1 MISGSWV
8 ESIWII
14 GCPVIQLMG
23 IPRLSG
29 PVSWNEN
36 GSVGPKVPLAHTL
49 KKDIEVN
56 ILPVS
61 AQCKTIL
68 IPRCC
73 ITDYPAVTRV
83 ITWALSIVDLLI
95 PVEVTVQTLNRA
107 LGVEA
112 S

>member
-1 MISGSWV
+1 MIRGSWV

-68 IPRCC
+68 IPRCW
-73 ITDYPAVTRV
+73 ITDYPAGARV
-83 ITWALSIVDLLI
+83 IICARSIGNRPINVAVAVPNI
-95 PVEVTVQTLNRA
+95 TRPVE
-107 LGVEA
+107 EPP
-112 S
+112 